1 MQRILSILPLIGIVP
16 FVAIGYAQTIT
27 HSMDTGD
34 VFLQSPIDTA
44 SVGFKL
50 ETVLRGDY
58 FVNLISACI
67 FQSDNGSI
75 TPNET
80 LLEAGSLIICKLT
93 DDSNGPDQFGNVIAE
108 GHVYLEKSYEEG
120 ETVEIPITQFKFLNS
135 NEVQN
140 VHDVKIIVMGPPVG
154 LEQNGD
160 KEEVA
165 VNFGIDFETNTISIC
180 IVEINRDLPMNTTVV
195 CMLSDKDGNF
205 IAQGSVTID
214 EDTES
219 FTPIRIEIHGDN
231 DVQKIH
237 DVRIII
243 RKAEGCTPGFW
254 KQPQHFDSWVGFAP
268 TDRFEAVFG
277 RDVAGDPTL
286 LEAMELQG
294 GGLNALIRH
303 AVAALLSASSPD
315 VNVGDPDI
323 DTVAEVVA
331 AFQAAF
337 DSGIYEPMKNKFEAS
352 NEAGCPLS

>member
-1 MQRILSILPLIGIVP
+1 
-16 FVAIGYAQTIT
+16 
-27 HSMDTGD
+27 
-34 VFLQSPIDTA
+34 
-44 SVGFKL
+44 
-50 ETVLRGDY
+50 
-58 FVNLISACI
+58 
-67 FQSDNGSI
+67 
-75 TPNET
+75 
-80 LLEAGSLIICKLT
+80 
-93 DDSNGPDQFGNVIAE
+93 QFGNVIAE